1 MKGRASAKT
10 KRCGFKK
17 GEGEEEEREKKQKKE
32 KRKKK
37 ERKRERR
44 KKNRLSC
51 TRRLLGSF
59 HSPHVEAGHR
69 ATNAQKR
76 ERKRERGG
84 RFRSRRPS
92 RFTEIQ
98 NNGSVPF
105 RQSPVTR
112 SSRDRIAGGGNFLA
126 STPWRR
132 REVGEV
138 CWWWD
143 DDNVER
149 GKETYPRDDTSGRV
163 RGQASTLE
171 LVLRTG
177 GTSLLCGQKEG
188 A

>member
-17 GEGEEEEREKKQKKE
+17 GEGEEGGEGKGKKAKKKKREKKERGREREK
-32 KRKKK
+32 
-37 ERKRERR
+37 R

-76 ERKRERGG
+76 DRERESENKRKREGEEEEGSAAGVRLV
-84 RFRSRRPS
+84 SRRYRTMGPS
-92 RFTEIQ
+92 HFD
-98 NNGSVPF
+98 NP
-105 RQSPVTR
+105 PVTR

-132 REVGEV
+132 REGGEV
-138 CWWWD
+138 C
-143 DDNVER
+143 R
-149 GKETYPRDDTSGRV
+149 RQR
-163 RGQASTLE
+163 R
-171 LVLRTG
+171 
-177 GTSLLCGQKEG
+177 EG
-188 A
+188 